1 MELLIVLFTLDKLL
15 KDEYHKKGM
24 DMHAYGPV
32 DFKYLETLPKTFI
45 FQKDCKFVFKHD
57 NKTIRPKK
65 ILVDKETEFA
75 GEFKLFVLLK
85 ENKFT
90 LQ

>member
-1 MELLIVLFTLDKLL
+1 MNSKKRME
-15 KDEYHKKGM
+15 
-24 DMHAYGPV
+24 MHAYGPV
-32 DFKYLETLPKTFI
+32 NFKYLETLPKTFI

-57 NKTIRPKK
+57 NKTFRSKK
-65 ILVDKETEFA
+65 IWVDKFA